1 MNIKELI
8 ASLKKLT
15 DELHLADHSIGDLC
29 KNIGHVTIDNLHF
42 LNELAPLE
50 SHLDHLLQ
58 EGSQLKYDI
67 TNRYCRWIAK
77 NPKVLLPD
85 KLDDKTIY
93 SLYLYTQRAAGVGI
107 NAQNLE
113 PASEIT
119 YAIDALCD
127 LTPPLCHERD
137 ICTIPTSIEFK
148 DGTKLLFHRFKL
160 LFNRFNVSGGL
171 EDATSSDDVAG
182 FCLGMD
188 IRGKQLSRTLL
199 RCLMRKRC
207 VNILTHVIRTYK
219 KLPSACPPEILLLIA
234 LYEMDGCPLLP
245 VIKAIEETFPG
256 TIKSAEDASHRNA
269 LWYTLRHH
277 IKVLNVHNVNFCC
290 ATDIEDVEQY
300 LLSKG
305 CDPTKAS
312 TDRFSWQTMKRVINA
327 IQHFETNGLI
337 EQQL

>member
-1 MNIKELI
+1 MNIEELI

-15 DELHLADHSIGDLC
+15 DELNLADRLIGDLC
-29 KNIGHVTIDNLHF
+29 KNIDHVTIDDLHF

-58 EGSQLKYDI
+58 EGSQLKHDI

-77 NPKVLLPD
+77 HPKVLLPD
-85 KLDDKTIY
+85 ELDDKTIY
-93 SLYLYTQRAAGVGI
+93 SLYLYTQRAAEVGI

-119 YAIDALCD
+119 YAIDALCEQ
-127 LTPPLCHERD
+127 TPPLCHERD
-137 ICTIPTSIEFK
+137 TCTIPTSIEFK

-269 LWYTLRHH
+269 LWYTQRHH

-305 CDPTKAS
+305 CDPAKAS
-312 TDRFSWQTMKRVINA
+312 NDRFSWQTMKRVINV
-327 IQHFETNGLI
+327 IKHYET
-337 EQQL
+337 

>member
-29 KNIGHVTIDNLHF
+29 KNIDHVTIDNLHF

-77 NPKVLLPD
+77 RPKVLLPD

-119 YAIDALCD
+119 YAIDALCSPA
-127 LTPPLCHERD
+127 PPLCRERVKPWLS
-137 ICTIPTSIEFK
+137 TPIEFS
-148 DGTKLLFHRFKL
+148 DGTKLLVHQYK
-160 LFNRFNVSGGL
+160 VPSGL
-171 EDATSSDDVAG
+171 EDAVSSDDVAS

-188 IRGKQLSRTLL
+188 IRGRQLSRTLL
-199 RCLMRKRC
+199 QCLMRNRC
-207 VNILTHVIRTYK
+207 VNILTHVIRTCK
-219 KLPSACPPEILLLIA
+219 RLPGVCPPDILLLTV
-234 LYEMDGCPLLP
+234 LYELDGCPLLP
-245 VIKAIEETFPG
+245 IIKVIEEMFPG
-256 TIKSAEDASHRNA
+256 SIKSAEDASHRNA
-269 LWYTLRHH
+269 FWYTLRHH

-312 TDRFSWQTMKRVINA
+312 NDRFSWQTMKRVINV
-327 IQHFETNGLI
+327 IKHFETNG
-337 EQQL
+337 